1 MLQVPIIEN
10 DSTRQRDVHAE
21 LRGDF
26 YDVITVFED
35 VRRQRPFL
43 RSHDVGS
50 PQRVVEGRQLDGV
63 VGQLDPNQ
71 LHAPRPLHVFKGR
84 KVEVGQVQ
92 LGIGP

>member
-21 LRGDF
+21 LCGDF

-50 PQRVVEGRQLDGV
+50 AGGVIERRQFDGV
-63 VGQLDPNQ
+63 IGQLHPHK
-71 LHAPRPLHVFKGR
+71 LHPARAGHVLKRG
-84 KVEVGQVQ
+84 KIEIGQVQ
-92 LGIGP
+92 VGV